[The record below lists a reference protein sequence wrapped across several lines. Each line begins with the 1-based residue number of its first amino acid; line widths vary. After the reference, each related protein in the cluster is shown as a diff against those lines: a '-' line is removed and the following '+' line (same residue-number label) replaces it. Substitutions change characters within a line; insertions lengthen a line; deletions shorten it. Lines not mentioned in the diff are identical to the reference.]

1 MNISRIYRLAFL
13 AVTFSA
19 ATVVAQEANKM
30 KIKRSDLPPAVAKT
44 VASQS
49 RGATIRGFSEE
60 KDEGQT
66 YYGAELMVNG
76 HRKDVLMDAAGTIVE
91 VEEQIAIA
99 SLPAAVRNG
108 LQAKAGTAKLLKVES
123 LTKRGKLV
131 QYEAE
136 VMTNGKKSEVKVHIG
151 PDGKPLDHA
160 E

>member
-19 ATVVAQEANKM
+19 ATVVAQENKM

-44 VASQS
+44 IASQS

-91 VEEQIAIA
+91 M
-99 SLPAAVRNG
+99 G
-108 LQAKAGTAKLLKVES
+108 
-123 LTKRGKLV
+123 
-131 QYEAE
+131 
-136 VMTNGKKSEVKVHIG
+136 
-151 PDGKPLDHA
+151 
-160 E
+160 